1 MEDIYKVIEERR
13 VLLLDQRS
21 ANVELSEEGRSIF
34 VLLDKLLLKPLAYL
48 STGLRPKTV
57 GGVKK

>member
-21 ANVELSEEGRSIF
+21 ANVELYEEGRSIF

-57 GGVKK
+57 